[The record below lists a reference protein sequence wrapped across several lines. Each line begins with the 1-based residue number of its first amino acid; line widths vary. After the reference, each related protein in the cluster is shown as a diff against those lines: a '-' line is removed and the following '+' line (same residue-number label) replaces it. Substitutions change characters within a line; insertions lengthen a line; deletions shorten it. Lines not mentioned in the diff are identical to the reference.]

1 MCIRDSPKEQ
11 LRSGDI
17 FEHSGISFKNKDYT
31 EAFELIDYWLEA
43 QKDYEQITG
52 LTAIITD
59 DNETKW
65 IGSFGTSDGMNQ
77 MKNDNRF
84 SICSISKLF
93 TSVAIMQLVDA
104 GKISIDDPIKK
115 HLPWFNISNSFG
127 NSNAIT
133 IKSILTHSSGLPR
146 DCLLYTSPSPRD
158 SFRSRMPSSA

>member
-1 MCIRDSPKEQ
+1 MNKIVAYLILFFIAFACKNDAPKFDIKNFPKEQ
-11 LRSGDI
+11 VRSGDI
-17 FEHSGISFKNKDYT
+17 IEHSGISFENKDYT

-65 IGSFGTSDGMNQ
+65 IGSFGTSDGINQ

-127 NSNAIT
+127 NSNAVT
-133 IKSILTHSSGLPR
+133 IKSILTN
-146 DCLLYTSPSPRD
+146 
-158 SFRSRMPSSA
+158 

>member
-1 MCIRDSPKEQ
+1 MNKLSAYIILLFIVFGCKNDAPKFNIKNFPKEEPS
-11 LRSGDI
+11 SGDI
-17 FEHSGISFKNKDYT
+17 IEHSGISFENKDYT

-65 IGSFGTSDGMNQ
+65 IGSFGTSDGVNQ
-77 MKNDNRF
+77 MKNDNKF

-104 GKISIDDPIKK
+104 GKISIDDPSAVFASNKLEKNVPDDKK
-115 HLPWFNISNSFG
+115 
-127 NSNAIT
+127 
-133 IKSILTHSSGLPR
+133 SGF
-146 DCLLYTSPSPRD
+146 Y
-158 SFRSRMPSSA
+158 FFFFF